1 MNEALQDV
9 TWSGDSLDVLRRFPA
24 GIRAVLGSDL
34 FRLQVG
40 ARPQN
45 SRVMAT
51 VGRGVRELR
60 ARDRSGQYR
69 AIYVVRKREG
79 IFILHAFRKKSS
91 KTSKQDI
98 EIARQRF
105 RELSG
110 SHF

>member
-1 MNEALQDV
+1 MDEVLRDV
-9 TWSGDSLDVLRRFPA
+9 IWLGDSLEILRNFPA
-24 GIRAVLGSDL
+24 GIKALLGGEI

-40 ARPQN
+40 AVPRNAKPM
-45 SRVMAT
+45 VT

-79 IFILHAFRKKSS
+79 IFILHTFQKKSG

-98 EIARQRF
+98 EIARKRLT
-105 RELSG
+105 EI
-110 SHF
+110 

>member
-1 MNEALQDV
+1 MDEALQDV
-9 TWSGDSLDVLRRFPA
+9 IWLGNSLEILRNFPA
-24 GIRAVLGSDL
+24 GIRAVLGGDL

-40 ARPQN
+40 AVSRN
-45 SRVMAT
+45 SEPMAT

-79 IFILHAFRKKSS
+79 IFILHAFQKKSR

-98 EIARQRF
+98 EIARKRF
-105 RELSG
+105 REI
-110 SHF
+110 